1 MTRTTI
7 TRIIDAPIDIVFN
20 TVADISQFTEAIPH
34 IVNVEFLTESKTGIG
49 TRFRETRVMKGKEV
63 ATELEVTEYVENDRV
78 RMVADSHGTVWDS
91 LFTVNSEN
99 GQTSLTLTMDARA
112 YKFLPR
118 LMNPLIKGMI
128 AKAVAMDMDMV
139 KEYCEGQQT

>member
-7 TRIIDAPIDIVFN
+7 TRIIDAPINIVFN
-20 TVADISQFTEAIPH
+20 TVADISQYSEAIPH

>member
-1 MTRTTI
+1 MTQTTI